1 MSAPSLSGVLPEMA
15 FKYQNMP
22 DAIRSKQNSKRYQPV
37 NGSSFV
43 SNSNNLIRIEVRDTG
58 FLDGQ
63 SSYLKFSITNNAT
76 LGGAT
81 AGQAN
86 FQGFASAVIQ
96 RLRITCGS
104 QVLSDIQQYSQLANF
119 LILNSSSDDYQRIL
133 QIVGGADNSA
143 DNALI
148 GTQMNVLPSLTTK
161 TYSIPL
167 ISGLLSSSKFLPLS
181 MLAGGLV
188 IELTLEPNFY
198 NVFCN
203 ATSAVTN
210 PAGASPTYTCS
221 NIEYCAKIV
230 DIEDDNALMYI
241 KNMMMAQGGLKIKTF
256 DYQTHLNSI
265 ANGQGNAVITIP
277 DRSSS
282 LKSLI
287 TTLHRSTGDYNI
299 STVQGYKFNVSQFA
313 YRVGGTQ
320 YPITPITVSDT
331 NLVEYFS
338 EIQKCLNSG
347 LWNMSGRTFADYAS
361 AVNNTTYTDFGSFG
375 MAYDFENYNQTDAF
389 SGLNLS
395 TLGLPVNLTMTF
407 STNTPAALNAV
418 TFANKDVVYV
428 ITPDGVIS
436 KQE

>member
-22 DAIRSKQNSKRYQPV
+22 DAIRSKQNTKRYQPV

-43 SNSNNLIRIEVRDTG
+43 SNSNNLIRIEVRDSG

-63 SSYLKFSITNNAT
+63 SSFLKFSITNNSSASIC
-76 LGGAT
+76 
-81 AGQAN
+81 
-86 FQGFASAVIQ
+86 FQGYASSIIQ

-104 QVLSDIQQYSQLANF
+104 QVLSDIQSYNQLANM

-133 QIVGGADNSA
+133 QIVGGGDSSPDNV
-143 DNALI
+143 LI
-148 GTQMNVLPSLTTK
+148 GINNNAIATTATK

-188 IELTLEPNFY
+188 IELTLEPTFY

-203 ATSAVTN
+203 ATSANTT
-210 PAGASPTYTCS
+210 PTYTVS
-221 NIEYCAKIV
+221 NIEYCAKII

-265 ANGQGNAVITIP
+265 ANGQGNAVLTIP

-287 TTLHRSTGDYNI
+287 TTLHRSTGDFNI
-299 STVQGYKFNVSQFA
+299 STVQGYKFNVSQFS

-320 YPITPITVSDT
+320 YPITPIQVSDT

-361 AVNNTTYTDFGSFG
+361 AVNNTTYTDFGSFA

-395 TLGLPVNLTMTF
+395 TLGLPVSLSITF

>member
-1 MSAPSLSGVLPEMA
+1 MSAPSLSGVLPEA
-15 FKYQNMP
+15 SFKYQNLP
-22 DAIRSKQNSKRYQPV
+22 DAIRSKQNTKRFQPV

-63 SSYLKFSITNNAT
+63 SSYLKFSVTNNSSASVS
-76 LGGAT
+76 
-81 AGQAN
+81 
-86 FQGFASAVIQ
+86 FQGYASACIQ

-104 QVLSDIQQYSQLANF
+104 QVLSDIQSYHQLANM

-133 QIVGGADNSA
+133 QIVGGGDSSP

-148 GTQMNVLPSLTTK
+148 GINNNAIATTATK

-188 IELTLEPNFY
+188 IELTLEPSFY
-198 NVFCN
+198 GVFCN
-203 ATSAVTN
+203 ATSANTTQ
-210 PAGASPTYTCS
+210 TYTVS
-221 NIEYCAKIV
+221 NVEYCCKIV
-230 DIEDDNALMYI
+230 DIEDDQALMYI
-241 KNMMMAQGGLKIKTF
+241 KNMMMAQGGLKIKTY
-256 DYQTHLNSI
+256 DWQSHLNSI
-265 ANGQGNAVITIP
+265 PSSAGNAVLTIP

-282 LKSLI
+282 LKALM
-287 TTLHRSTGDYNI
+287 TTLHRTTGDYNI
-299 STVQGYKFNVSQFA
+299 STVQGYKFNVSQYA

-320 YPITPITVSDT
+320 YPITPVQVSDT

-338 EIQKCLNSG
+338 EVQKCLNSG
-347 LWNMSGRTFADYAS
+347 LWNMSGRTFADYPS
-361 AVNNTTYTDFGSFG
+361 AVNNTTYTDFGSFA
-375 MAYDFENYNQTDAF
+375 MCYDFENYNQTDAF
-389 SGLNLS
+389 SGLNVA
-395 TLGLPVNLTMTF
+395 TLGLPINLSITF
-407 STNTPAALNAV
+407 GTATPATLNAV

>member
-1 MSAPSLSGVLPEMA
+1 MSAPSLSGVLPEA
-15 FKYQNMP
+15 SFKYQNLP
-22 DAIRSKQNSKRYQPV
+22 DAVRSKQNAKRFQPV

-63 SSYLKFSITNNAT
+63 SSYMKFSVTNNSS
-76 LGGAT
+76 GSVS
-81 AGQAN
+81 
-86 FQGFASAVIQ
+86 FQGYASAVIQ

-104 QVLSDIQQYSQLANF
+104 QVLSDIQNYSQLANM

-133 QIVGGADNSA
+133 QIVGGGDSSP

-148 GTQMNVLPSLTTK
+148 GVNNNVIATTATK

-167 ISGLLSSSKFLPLS
+167 ISGLLSSSKFLPLA

-188 IELTLEPNFY
+188 IEMTLEPTFY

-203 ATSAVTN
+203 ATSAHTTQ
-210 PAGASPTYTCS
+210 TYTVS
-221 NIEYCAKIV
+221 NVEYCAKIV

-256 DYQTHLNSI
+256 DWQSHLNSI
-265 ANGQGNAVITIP
+265 PSGASNAVLTVP

-282 LKSLI
+282 LKSLM
-287 TTLHRSTGDYNI
+287 TTLHRTTGAYNV
-299 STVQGYKFNVSQFA
+299 STVQSYKFDVSQFS
-313 YRVGGTQ
+313 YKVGGTQ
-320 YPITPITVSDT
+320 YPITPIQVSDT

-338 EIQKCLNSG
+338 EVQKCLNSG
-347 LWNMSGRTFADYAS
+347 LWNMAGRTFADYNS
-361 AVNNTTYTDFGSFG
+361 AVNNTTATDFGSFA

-395 TLGLPVNLTMTF
+395 TLGLPVNLTITF
-407 STNTPAALNAV
+407 STTTPNILNAV